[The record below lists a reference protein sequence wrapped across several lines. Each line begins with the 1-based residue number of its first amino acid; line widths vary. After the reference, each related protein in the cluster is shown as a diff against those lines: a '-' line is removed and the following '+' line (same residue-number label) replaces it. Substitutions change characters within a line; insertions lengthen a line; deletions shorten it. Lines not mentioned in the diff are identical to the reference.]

1 MATRISLVRSVRHK
15 EERNQ
20 IGNWIAPFAQAL
32 IDLETRCLVR
42 LSEAARVVNQ
52 VQVALN
58 SIVRAQR
65 VEEQTPSFEVSQEF
79 AKVLWLQHEQKL
91 AVQFLK
97 ELVRQAQE
105 DASHIDKTKKSLML
119 ACLVLPLFQAVQ
131 VFLTRLHVGILDV

>member
-1 MATRISLVRSVRHK
+1 MATRISLVRSVRQK

-20 IGNWIAPFAQAL
+20 IGDWVAPFAQAL

-42 LSEAARVVNQ
+42 LSEAARDANQ

-58 SIVRAQR
+58 SIVRAQH
-65 VEEQTPSFEVSQEF
+65 VEQTPSFEASQEF

-97 ELVRQAQE
+97 ELVRQAQA
-105 DASHIDKTKKSLML
+105 DTSNIDKTKKSLML
-119 ACLVLPLFQAVQ
+119 ACLVLLLFPAIQE
-131 VFLTRLHVGILDV
+131 FLTHIHVGILDV